1 MSGAADIT
9 IPRETAN
16 DDVVRIVRWLVPAG
30 GVVRAG
36 MAVVEI
42 ETSKSVIEVVAP
54 GEGPLTILEEAGRE
68 VPVGATVGRVG
79 AGTAVPP
86 APGTV
91 PGVAPAAPPAPVSP
105 APVSSAPAQT
115 TPAPV
120 RVRPADPPPS
130 GAAISDRARERL
142 AALGLDAG
150 AVAHLGMVRERDVEA
165 LAAGRAAALATEPRA
180 PRAGVAAAEGGAAGP
195 AAPYRPHGLF
205 GDARRSAR
213 DRGGNVLALGFN
225 YLWRNWFLGNLV
237 RVAPVGVRN
246 VLHRLRG
253 VRMGRD
259 CFIDPGAT
267 LETAYPENITL
278 GDDVRVTAGAI
289 VMTHIK
295 APHRL
300 RDLGHVPVV
309 VEPVRLGSHSFIGV
323 NSVVMPGV
331 TVGEGAVVA
340 SGAVVLADVPPYT
353 MVAGNPAKVVK
364 RFA

>member
-1 MSGAADIT
+1 MSAATDIT

-36 MAVVEI
+36 TAVLEI

-54 GEGPLTILEEAGRE
+54 GEGQLTILEEAGRE

-79 AGTAVPP
+79 ARAHQPSSPGADAAAAA
-86 APGTV
+86 APSAPV
-91 PGVAPAAPPAPVSP
+91 PAAPPRPADAPP
-105 APVSSAPAQT
+105 A
-115 TPAPV
+115 PAPV
-120 RVRPADPPPS
+120 RSAAAGVPPS

-142 AALGLDAG
+142 AALGIDAG

-165 LAAGRAAALATEPRA
+165 LAAGRAAAD
-180 PRAGVAAAEGGAAGP
+180 AAAAP
-195 AAPYRPHGLF
+195 AARSGESVAEAPPAYRPHGLF

-213 DRGGNVLALGFN
+213 DRGGNVVALGFN

-246 VLHRLRG
+246 FLHRLRG

-340 SGAVVLADVPPYT
+340 SGAVVLGDVPPYT

>member
-30 GVVRAG
+30 GIVRAG
-36 MAVVEI
+36 TAVLEI

-54 GEGPLTILEEAGRE
+54 GEGQLTILEEAGRE

-79 AGTAVPP
+79 AGRAVPS
-86 APGTV
+86 APGAAAA
-91 PGVAPAAPPAPVSP
+91 PASPSAALPAAPPRP
-105 APVSSAPAQT
+105 AAAAPA
-115 TPAPV
+115 PAPV
-120 RVRPADPPPS
+120 RTAPAGIPPS
-130 GAAISDRARERL
+130 GAAISERARERL
-142 AALGLDAG
+142 AELGLDAG

-165 LAAGRAAALATEPRA
+165 IAAAAHAAPPTEPRA
-180 PRAGVAAAEGGAAGP
+180 PRAGVAEAEGGAAGP

-213 DRGGNVLALGFN
+213 DRGGNVVVLGLN

-309 VEPVRLGSHSFIGV
+309 VEPVRLCSHSFIGV